1 MSCANLFFF
10 AVAFFHEVRVLVLG
24 VDPLA
29 PHYVSEREVHETP
42 FAAVIQRGIAVHQLL
57 LRERYQLARH
67 NLVDPFNCCH

>member
-10 AVAFFHEVRVLVLG
+10 AVAFFHEVRVVVLG

-42 FAAVIQRGIAVHQLL
+42 FAAMI
-57 LRERYQLARH
+57 
-67 NLVDPFNCCH
+67 